1 MIMSRLDLPTKNE
14 RDQIEEI
21 SSQLFYLMVAM
32 ADVLMLHSSILC
44 SSNIGLVYIKATKL
58 IGETVFGGGNKK
70 DTIG

>member
-1 MIMSRLDLPTKNE
+1 MSRLDLPTKNE

-32 ADVLMLHSSILC
+32 ADVLVLHFSILC